1 MATERTLDLCTHKK
15 MFERVEQSVTVVIE
29 SKFQTGLP
37 KSVFSLAN
45 RSLEKLNSF
54 ANLMISDL
62 IGKRDAWHSGRFVDA
77 SAKKKHSTCF
87 PGKEILFVFFTPHA
101 IAVVKP
107 ENGQKHTTRDAR
119 RSVCTK
125 WRIIYLL

>member
-1 MATERTLDLCTHKK
+1 

-62 IGKRDAWHSGRFVDA
+62 IGERDAWHSDRFVDA

-87 PGKEILFVFFTPHA
+87 PSKEILFVFSH
-101 IAVVKP
+101 
-107 ENGQKHTTRDAR
+107 HTQLP
-119 RSVCTK
+119 
-125 WRIIYLL
+125 W